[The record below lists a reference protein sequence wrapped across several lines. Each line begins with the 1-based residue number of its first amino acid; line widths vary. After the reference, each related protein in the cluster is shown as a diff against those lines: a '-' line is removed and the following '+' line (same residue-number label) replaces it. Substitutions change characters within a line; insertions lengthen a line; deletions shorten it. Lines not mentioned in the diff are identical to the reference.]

1 MVFGPRY
8 PQRARK
14 IPNVYPGVLISLLIL
29 VGPNLLKIDMHI
41 FAKELISSLVQQQTK
56 LISENR

>member
-41 FAKELISSLVQQQTK
+41 FAKELISSLVQQLKQ
-56 LISENR
+56 N